1 MKLKP
6 LVAGALIIVA
16 VVSIFEVQNSL
27 AIPAFARREGAKC
40 QMCHFRLPELNEDGH
55 AYIRRGL
62 REERGG
68 MMSGSEMGRGTTDT
82 SMPSGMDMGKSAKT
96 PATLPA
102 TSTDR
107 PLGEPLPLE
116 WQKYLTVM
124 GHHMITAQRHEKT
137 GFRTGEVEAWI
148 GGPIDEHWS
157 GLGVLAFDVEGGGVE
172 VEQAYA
178 QYNTSWSP
186 RFVSVR
192 VGQIRPFAFL
202 FNGAGPDMPLSAPL
216 VMSMPLSDRNPITPK
231 TFLRGAELGA
241 VNLPRWNAYVGV
253 GQPQLEGDVGESHT
267 DIYGSAE
274 YLVGAKGNAL
284 SVFGYRGVIP
294 SSATDQVLDF
304 DRVAVFANVYAPRA
318 KGVLG
323 LLWGSD
329 RPAGESALLSKGGFL
344 LGEFLL
350 ADRWAGYGRYDYA
363 RRELPI
369 GDDETTDGPTFG
381 LSFWAQTQVRLTLE
395 TQFLKTA
402 DLSREQGAMAEI
414 LWAF

>member
-1 MKLKP
+1 MKFKP
-6 LVAGALIIVA
+6 AFLGSLLLVA
-16 VVSIFEVQNSL
+16 VVSVLQVPNSL

-62 REERGG
+62 REARGG
-68 MMSGSEMGRGTTDT
+68 MMSSSELSRGTTDT
-82 SMPSGMDMGKSAKT
+82 AMSPGMNMSKGANT
-96 PATLPA
+96 PVTVPA
-102 TSTDR
+102 PSTDR

-124 GHHMITAQRHEKT
+124 GHHMITAQRHAKT
-137 GFRTGEVEAWI
+137 GFRSGEVEAWI
-148 GGPIDEHWS
+148 GGPLDEHWS

-186 RFVSVR
+186 RFLSVR
-192 VGQIRPFAFL
+192 VGQIRPFAVL
-202 FNGAGPDMPLSAPL
+202 FNGAGPDMPLSAPV
-216 VMSMPLSDRNPITPK
+216 VMSVPSSDRNPITPK
-231 TFLRGAELGA
+231 TFLRGVELGA
-241 VNLPRWNAYVGV
+241 VNLPKWNAYVGA
-253 GQPQLEGDVGESHT
+253 GQPQLEGDVGGSHT
-267 DIYGSAE
+267 DFYGSAE
-274 YLVGAKGNAL
+274 YLVGEKGNAL
-284 SVFGYRGVIP
+284 SVFGYRGEIP
-294 SSATDQVLDF
+294 SSATEPVLDF

-329 RPAGESALLSKGGFL
+329 RPAGESSLLSKGGFL

-350 ADRWAGYGRYDYA
+350 ADRWVGYGRYDYA
-363 RRELPI
+363 RRGLPA
-369 GDDETTDGPTFG
+369 GDAETTDGPTLG
-381 LSFWAQTQVRLTLE
+381 VSFWAQTQVRLTLE
-395 TQFLKTA
+395 AQFLKTA
-402 DLSREQGAMAEI
+402 DLAREQGAMAEI